1 MLGFLGIHQELIDA
15 PYWKHRAKIA
25 ENRLPSRGN
34 LSMLKSSIQGSV
46 VRGQSFYPL
55 LRGEVLLGGRLRL
68 RRTALSAVVSPEARA
83 AATIA
88 NAAAY

>member
-55 LRGEVLLGGRLRL
+55 LRGVAIRL
-68 RRTALSAVVSPEARA
+68 RRMTGCVITLKYTSLSSLREVLPQ
-83 AATIA
+83 
-88 NAAAY
+88 